1 MNIQELIQNP
11 KTNIIDVREIG
22 EFMQGHY
29 EGAINI
35 PLGTIPNQLEKFK
48 SMEGPI
54 IVYCRSGNRSGLAQ
68 TMLKQMGYQDVYNGG
83 ALQDMLVYSN
93 N

>member
-1 MNIQELIQNP
+1 MNLQALINNP
-11 KTNIIDVREIG
+11 KTSIVDVREVG

-48 SMEGPI
+48 TMDGPI
-54 IVYCRSGNRSGLAQ
+54 IVYCRSGNRSGLAL
-68 TMLKQMGYQDVYNGG
+68 TMLKQMGYQEVYNGG
-83 ALQDMLVYSN
+83 ALQDMLVYAN
-93 N
+93 D